1 LRRDE
6 NVDAVPFVVAT
17 GPTLGDSHGLPMDPL
32 EAIRRAQATRL
43 VDEDGDEVELAP
55 ALPQADIESL
65 VDEVGVPPSREL
77 RALLERTAG
86 IDGGPLDTID
96 FTGRSL
102 SFGAPEIFPW
112 DSRSRETASATSGLS
127 T

>member
-1 LRRDE
+1 
-6 NVDAVPFVVAT
+6 
-17 GPTLGDSHGLPMDPL
+17 MDPL

-43 VDEDGDEVELAP
+43 VDEDGDEVEVELAP

-65 VDEVGVPPSREL
+65 ADEVGVPPSREL